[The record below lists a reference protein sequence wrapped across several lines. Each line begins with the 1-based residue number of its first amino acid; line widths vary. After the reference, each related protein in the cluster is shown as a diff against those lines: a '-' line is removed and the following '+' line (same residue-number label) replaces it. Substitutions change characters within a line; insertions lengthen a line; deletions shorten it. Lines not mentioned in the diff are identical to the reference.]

1 MEFNNRLLL
10 KIIELVSQLSLY
22 LPPSFFYSSTFQVV
36 CVFCL
41 CALCV
46 QFESCAESFQ
56 TLLLLLLLFFFFYNS
71 IQPNFCC
78 CCFVLLPWNN
88 RFSLWH
94 RLVFFGHD
102 FILLRIF
109 FSKLRF
115 VLVSLALL
123 PFVRYSIPHCVVH
136 KCVLRRRLLIPAV
149 YDVINY
155 VRFLRPGR
163 KQETPLKTIVRNNDK

>member
-1 MEFNNRLLL
+1 MYFVCVHFVYSLSPVLNPSRLFFF
-10 KIIELVSQLSLY
+10 LY
-22 LPPSFFYSSTFQVV
+22 FYSSSFITLFSRIIVV
-36 CVFCL
+36 VVLFSCLGTTGSPCGTDSFSLDMTSFCCVF
-41 CALCV
+41 
-46 QFESCAESFQ
+46 
-56 TLLLLLLLFFFFYNS
+56 
-71 IQPNFCC
+71 
-78 CCFVLLPWNN
+78 
-88 RFSLWH
+88 
-94 RLVFFGHD
+94 
-102 FILLRIF
+102 F

-136 KCVLRRRLLIPAV
+136 KCVLRRRLLIPAM